1 MRNLAV
7 SVLLLIAGFV
17 LGRETI
23 PARVHGDTVD
33 NGRYTLSRPEAA
45 TNFYDRGVFFLD
57 SASGAVYLYDWDKKE
72 LIEVPKI
79 KP

>member
-7 SVLLLIAGFV
+7 FALLLIAGFA
-17 LGRETI
+17 LGRETT

-45 TNFYDRGVFFLD
+45 MNLYDRGVFFLD
-57 SASGAVYLYDWDKKE
+57 SASGAVYRYDWDKKE

-79 KP
+79 KR